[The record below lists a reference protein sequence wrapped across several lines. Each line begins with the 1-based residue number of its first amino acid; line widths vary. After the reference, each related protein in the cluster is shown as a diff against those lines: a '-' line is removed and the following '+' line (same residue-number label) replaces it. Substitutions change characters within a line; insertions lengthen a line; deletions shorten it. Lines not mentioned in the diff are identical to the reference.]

1 MRLYYKLFDLS
12 VQLLSFI
19 AGLSMLFFDIR
30 EPYLFY
36 TYFFVGAWQ
45 LLSLLI
51 HWIDNKG
58 LQFFSERQFYAKT
71 VLWFIIAGTI
81 CALLLLIKV
90 PAIFLY
96 LFASLLFTPLL
107 AIWYMSICYREI
119 IHLRKRDLIHLK

>member
-19 AGLSMLFFDIR
+19 TGVIILFLDTGK
-30 EPYLFY
+30 PYVLY
-36 TYFFVGAWQ
+36 AYFFVGAWQ
-45 LLSLLI
+45 LLSLLV
-51 HWIDNKG
+51 HRIDNTG
-58 LQFFSERQFYAKT
+58 LQFFSERISYAKT
-71 VLWFIIAGTI
+71 ILWFIIAGVI
-81 CALLLLIKV
+81 CVLLLFVDV

-119 IHLRKRDLIHLK
+119 IHLRKRDFIHLK

>member
-12 VQLLSFI
+12 VQCLSFGT
-19 AGLSMLFFDIR
+19 GLFLLFFDTP

-45 LLSLLI
+45 LLSLLF

-58 LQFFSERQFYAKT
+58 LQFLSERQSYAKT
-71 VLWFIIAGTI
+71 VLWFIIAGVI
-81 CALLLLIKV
+81 CTLLLLIEV

-96 LFASLLFTPLL
+96 LFASLLLTPLL

>member
-19 AGLSMLFFDIR
+19 AGLSMLFFDTR
-30 EPYLFY
+30 EPYLLY
-36 TYFFVGAWQ
+36 TYFFVGIWQ

-58 LQFFSERQFYAKT
+58 LQFFSERQSYAKT
-71 VLWFIIAGTI
+71 VLWFIIFGAI
-81 CALLLLIKV
+81 CALLLMIQV

-96 LFASLLFTPLL
+96 LFASLLLTPLL

-119 IHLRKRDLIHLK
+119 IRLRKRDLIHLK